1 MKKIIIMAQT
11 LDGVIAQTPD
21 QKANWT
27 SKEDKAFFVQET
39 KKAGAIIFGRNT
51 FATFDDKP
59 LPNRLNMVMT
69 LDENDFA
76 KSIEGLVEYVIDE
89 PENVLDTIEKRGFET
104 VFIGGGSA
112 INGLFLD
119 RGLVD
124 EIWITI
130 EPMIFGTGLRLFND
144 KMRNVKLKLLE
155 VEQSNQIVIIKYEVQ
170 NGDTE

>member
-27 SKEDKAFFVQET
+27 SKEDKTFFIQET
-39 KKAGAIIFGRNT
+39 KKSGVIIFGRNT
-51 FATFDDKP
+51 FATFNDKP

-69 LDENDFA
+69 LNEADLEKNVDGL
-76 KSIEGLVEYVIDE
+76 IEFVKDE
-89 PENVLDTIEKRGFET
+89 PENILKAIEKRGFES

-130 EPMIFGTGLRLFND
+130 EPKIFGTGLRLFND
-144 KMRNVKLKLLE
+144 KMRNINLKLLE

-170 NGDTE
+170 NGDTK